1 MAGDLVKTFTLKHA
15 RNGSPPE
22 KEPEEFLAASNR
34 ILRSRIDLSRPI
46 RAMSGDGLLEACQ
59 SVAGNY
65 QLRSAA
71 PSQGPGEIDVQTRL
85 ERLLHASGLRQR
97 KVALSGRWYELNCGP
112 LLGFLREGVRPVA
125 LIPESARSYRL
136 LDPVKN
142 SSQKVTAA
150 LSGDL
155 EPMGAM
161 IYRPFPPGAVSG
173 RKLLAHALRGNYAD
187 LVLIAVVGILAALLS
202 LLVPIMT
209 NVIFSEVIPSAERS
223 QLLQIGAALLLAAF
237 TSVMFQLTG
246 AFALQRLEGKGD
258 HAVQT
263 AVWDRLFSLPAGF
276 FRSYSAGDLANRADG
291 INAMRSALSNT
302 VVSYLLG
309 AIFSVVNLAII
320 FWYSWQ
326 LALLALLLASI
337 AASVD
342 LAAALVQLKYQ
353 RRSLNLSGRLTGR
366 IFQLL
371 NGLAKWKTS
380 ATEER
385 ALHLWSSVFLEK
397 KQADKTAG
405 LIKAVATSFSTAY
418 PIVTTLVNFGIYY
431 FFLSA
436 HLTTGSFMAYNAAFT
451 QLISALLAA
460 TSATIT
466 LVNII
471 PLYERVRPILS
482 AEVEQQQIGGDSGV
496 LTGRVE
502 MRNVGFRYDAESP
515 AVLRNINFEV
525 KPCEYLA
532 IVGGSGAGKSSL
544 VRILLGF
551 EKPTLGEVLYDG
563 QDLGELDVRGVRR
576 QLGVV
581 LQNDRILAGD
591 IYHNIV
597 GSHPRTMAEAWEAAA
612 MAGVKGDIEML
623 PMGMQTFISEGGS
636 TFSGGQLQRIII
648 ARALVN
654 RPPILIFDEATSA
667 LDNLTQAIVSDNL
680 KKMNITRIVIAQRLS
695 TIREADRLLV
705 LEKGEIVETGTYD
718 ELMAQDG
725 AFKKLA
731 ARQML

>member
-1 MAGDLVKTFTLKHA
+1 MKTLFLKPT
-15 RNGSPPE
+15 RNGSSPE
-22 KEPEEFLAASNR
+22 KEPQEFLVASNR
-34 ILRSRIDLSRPI
+34 ILKSRSDVHRPI
-46 RAMSGDGLLEACQ
+46 PAMSGDGLLEACQ
-59 SVAGNY
+59 SVAGSY
-65 QLRSAA
+65 KLRDSAPA
-71 PSQGPGEIDVQTRL
+71 QSSAEANVKVRL

-97 KVALSGRWYELNCGP
+97 RVALSGKWYELNCGP
-112 LLGFLREGVRPVA
+112 LLGFLREGARPVA
-125 LIPESARSYRL
+125 LIPQSARSYRL

-142 SSQKVTAA
+142 TSIEVTAA
-150 LSGDL
+150 VSEEL

-161 IYRPFPPGAVSG
+161 LYRPFPPGAVTG
-173 RKLLAHALRGNYAD
+173 PKLLAHALRGNYAD
-187 LVLIAVVGILAALLS
+187 LALVAVVGILAALLS

-209 NVIFSEVIPSAERS
+209 NVVFGEVIPAAERS
-223 QLLQIGAALLLAAF
+223 QLLQIGAALVLAAF
-237 TSVMFQLTG
+237 ASVMFQLTG

-276 FRSYSAGDLANRADG
+276 FRSYSAGDLANRAES
-291 INAMRSALSNT
+291 INAMRSALSNM

-326 LALLALLLASI
+326 LALLALLLAS
-337 AASVD
+337 V
-342 LAAALVQLKYQ
+342 AAAVDMTTALLQLQYQ
-353 RRSLNLSGRLTGR
+353 RRSLHLTGQLTGR

-385 ALHLWSSVFLEK
+385 ALKLWSEVFLEK
-397 KQADKTAG
+397 KQIDKTAG
-405 LIKAVATSFSTAY
+405 LIKAVSTTFSTAF
-418 PIVTTLVNFGIYY
+418 PILTTMVNFGIFY

-436 HLTTGSFMAYNAAFT
+436 QLNTGSFMAYNSAFT
-451 QLISALLAA
+451 QLITALLAA
-460 TSATIT
+460 TSSTIT

-471 PLYERVRPILS
+471 PLFERVRPILS
-482 AEVEQQQIGGDSGV
+482 AEVEQQQVGGEPGV
-496 LTGRVE
+496 LTGQVE

-515 AVLRNINFEV
+515 AVLRNISFEV
-525 KPCEYLA
+525 KPGEYLA
-532 IVGGSGAGKSSL
+532 IVGGSGAGKSTL
-544 VRILLGF
+544 ARILLGF

-563 QDLGELDVRGVRR
+563 QDLRELDVRAVRR

-581 LQNDRILAGD
+581 LQNDRILSGD

-597 GSHPRTMAEAWEAAA
+597 GTHPRTMAEAWEAAA
-612 MAGVKGDIEML
+612 MAGVKQDIELL
-623 PMGMQTFISEGGS
+623 PMGMQTFISEGGA

-667 LDNLTQAIVSDNL
+667 LDNHTQAIVSDNL
-680 KKMNITRIVIAQRLS
+680 KRMNITRIVIAQRLS

>member
-1 MAGDLVKTFTLKHA
+1 VKTLFLKPT
-15 RNGSPPE
+15 RNGSSPE
-22 KEPEEFLAASNR
+22 KEPQEFLVASNR
-34 ILRSRIDLSRPI
+34 ILKSRSDLHRPI
-46 RAMSGDGLLEACQ
+46 PAMSGDGLLEACQ
-59 SVAGNY
+59 SVAGSY
-65 QLRSAA
+65 KLRDSAPA
-71 PSQGPGEIDVQTRL
+71 QSSAEANAKVRL

-97 KVALSGRWYELNCGP
+97 RVALSGKWYELNCGP
-112 LLGFLREGVRPVA
+112 LLGFLREGARPVA
-125 LIPESARSYRL
+125 LIPQSARSYRL

-142 SSQKVTAA
+142 ISIEVTAA
-150 LSGDL
+150 VSEEL

-161 IYRPFPPGAVSG
+161 LYRPFPPGAVTG
-173 RKLLAHALRGNYAD
+173 PKLLAHALRGDYAD
-187 LVLIAVVGILAALLS
+187 LALVAVVGILAALLS

-209 NVIFSEVIPSAERS
+209 NVVFGEVIPAAERS
-223 QLLQIGAALLLAAF
+223 QLLQIGAALVLAAF
-237 TSVMFQLTG
+237 ASVMFQLTG

-276 FRSYSAGDLANRADG
+276 FRSYSAGDLANRAES
-291 INAMRSALSNT
+291 INAMRSALSNM

-326 LALLALLLASI
+326 LALLALLLAS
-337 AASVD
+337 V
-342 LAAALVQLKYQ
+342 AAAVDMTTALLQLQYQ
-353 RRSLNLSGRLTGR
+353 RRSLHLTGQLTGR

-385 ALHLWSSVFLEK
+385 ALKLWSEVFLEK
-397 KQADKTAG
+397 KQIDKTAG
-405 LIKAVATSFSTAY
+405 LIKAASTTFSTAF
-418 PIVTTLVNFGIYY
+418 PILTTMVNFGIFY

-436 HLTTGSFMAYNAAFT
+436 QLNTGSFMAYNSAFT

-460 TSATIT
+460 TSSTIT

-471 PLYERVRPILS
+471 PLFERVRPILS
-482 AEVEQQQIGGDSGV
+482 AEVEQQQVGGEPGV
-496 LTGRVE
+496 LTGQVE
-502 MRNVGFRYDAESP
+502 MRNVGFRYDVESP
-515 AVLRNINFEV
+515 AVLRNISFEV
-525 KPCEYLA
+525 KPGEYLA
-532 IVGGSGAGKSSL
+532 IVGGSGAGKSTL
-544 VRILLGF
+544 ARILLGF
-551 EKPTLGEVLYDG
+551 EKPTLGEVLHDG
-563 QDLGELDVRGVRR
+563 QDLRELDVRAVRR

-581 LQNDRILAGD
+581 LQNDRILSGD

-597 GSHPRTMAEAWEAAA
+597 GTHPRTMAEAWEAAA
-612 MAGVKGDIEML
+612 MAGVKQDIELL
-623 PMGMQTFISEGGS
+623 PMGMQTFISEGGA

-667 LDNLTQAIVSDNL
+667 LDNHTQAIVSDNL
-680 KKMNITRIVIAQRLS
+680 KRMNITRIVIAQRLS

>member
-1 MAGDLVKTFTLKHA
+1 MKTLFLKPT
-15 RNGSPPE
+15 RNGSSPE
-22 KEPEEFLAASNR
+22 KEPQEFLVASNR
-34 ILRSRIDLSRPI
+34 ILKSRSDVHRPI
-46 RAMSGDGLLEACQ
+46 PAMSGDGLLEACQ
-59 SVAGNY
+59 SVAGSY
-65 QLRSAA
+65 KLRDSAPA
-71 PSQGPGEIDVQTRL
+71 QSSAEANVKVRL

-97 KVALSGRWYELNCGP
+97 RVALSGKWYELNCGP
-112 LLGFLREGVRPVA
+112 LLGFLREGARPVA
-125 LIPESARSYRL
+125 LIPQSARSYRL

-142 SSQKVTAA
+142 TSIEVTAA
-150 LSGDL
+150 VSEEL

-161 IYRPFPPGAVSG
+161 LYRPFPPGAVTG
-173 RKLLAHALRGNYAD
+173 PKLLAHALRGNYAD
-187 LVLIAVVGILAALLS
+187 LALVAVVGILAALLS

-209 NVIFSEVIPSAERS
+209 NVVFGEVIPAAERS
-223 QLLQIGAALLLAAF
+223 QLLQIGAALVLAAF
-237 TSVMFQLTG
+237 ASVMFQLTG

-276 FRSYSAGDLANRADG
+276 FRSYSAGDLANRAES
-291 INAMRSALSNT
+291 INAMRSALSNM

-326 LALLALLLASI
+326 LALLALLLAS
-337 AASVD
+337 V
-342 LAAALVQLKYQ
+342 AAAVDMTTALLQLQYQ
-353 RRSLNLSGRLTGR
+353 RRSLHLTGQLTGR

-385 ALHLWSSVFLEK
+385 ALKLWSEVFLEK
-397 KQADKTAG
+397 KQIDKTAG
-405 LIKAVATSFSTAY
+405 LIKAVSTTFSTAF
-418 PIVTTLVNFGIYY
+418 PILTTMVNFGIFY

-436 HLTTGSFMAYNAAFT
+436 QLNTGSFMAYNSAFT
-451 QLISALLAA
+451 QLITALLAA
-460 TSATIT
+460 TSSTIT

-471 PLYERVRPILS
+471 PLFERVRPILS
-482 AEVEQQQIGGDSGV
+482 AEVEQQQVGGEPGV
-496 LTGRVE
+496 LTGQVE

-515 AVLRNINFEV
+515 AVLRNIRFEV
-525 KPCEYLA
+525 KPGEYLA
-532 IVGGSGAGKSSL
+532 IVGGSGAGKSTL
-544 VRILLGF
+544 ARILLGF

-563 QDLGELDVRGVRR
+563 QDLRELDVRAVRR

-581 LQNDRILAGD
+581 LQNDRILSGD

-597 GSHPRTMAEAWEAAA
+597 GTHPRTMAEAWEAAA
-612 MAGVKGDIEML
+612 MAGVKQDIELL
-623 PMGMQTFISEGGS
+623 PMGMQTFISEGGA

-667 LDNLTQAIVSDNL
+667 LDNHTQAIVSDNL
-680 KKMNITRIVIAQRLS
+680 KRMNITRIVIAQRLS

>member
-1 MAGDLVKTFTLKHA
+1 VKTLFLKPT
-15 RNGSPPE
+15 RNGSSPE
-22 KEPEEFLAASNR
+22 KEPQEFLVASNR
-34 ILRSRIDLSRPI
+34 ILKSRSDLHRPI
-46 RAMSGDGLLEACQ
+46 PAMSGDGLLEACQ
-59 SVAGNY
+59 SVAGSY
-65 QLRSAA
+65 KLRDSAPA
-71 PSQGPGEIDVQTRL
+71 QSSAEANVKVRL

-97 KVALSGRWYELNCGP
+97 RVALSGKWYELNCGP
-112 LLGFLREGVRPVA
+112 LLGFLREGARPVA
-125 LIPESARSYRL
+125 LIPQSARSYRL

-142 SSQKVTAA
+142 ISIEVTAA
-150 LSGDL
+150 VSEEL

-161 IYRPFPPGAVSG
+161 LYRPFPPGAVTG
-173 RKLLAHALRGNYAD
+173 PKLLAHALRGDYAD
-187 LVLIAVVGILAALLS
+187 LALVAVVGILAALLS

-209 NVIFSEVIPSAERS
+209 NVVFGEVIPAAERS
-223 QLLQIGAALLLAAF
+223 QLLQIGAALVLAAF
-237 TSVMFQLTG
+237 ASVMFQLTG

-276 FRSYSAGDLANRADG
+276 FRSYSAGDLANRAES
-291 INAMRSALSNT
+291 INAMRSALSNM

-326 LALLALLLASI
+326 LALLALLLAS
-337 AASVD
+337 V
-342 LAAALVQLKYQ
+342 AAAVDMTTALLQLQYQ
-353 RRSLNLSGRLTGR
+353 RRSLHLTGQLTGR

-385 ALHLWSSVFLEK
+385 ALKLWSEVFLEK
-397 KQADKTAG
+397 KQIDKTAG
-405 LIKAVATSFSTAY
+405 LIKAASTTFSTAF
-418 PIVTTLVNFGIYY
+418 PILTTMVNFGIFY

-436 HLTTGSFMAYNAAFT
+436 QLNTGSFMAYNSAFT

-460 TSATIT
+460 TSSTIT

-471 PLYERVRPILS
+471 PLFERVRPILS
-482 AEVEQQQIGGDSGV
+482 AEVEQQQVGGEPGV
-496 LTGRVE
+496 LTGQVE
-502 MRNVGFRYDAESP
+502 MRNVGFRYDVESP
-515 AVLRNINFEV
+515 AVLRNISFEV
-525 KPCEYLA
+525 KPGEYLA
-532 IVGGSGAGKSSL
+532 IVGGSGAGKSTL
-544 VRILLGF
+544 ARILLGF
-551 EKPTLGEVLYDG
+551 EKPTLGEVLHDG
-563 QDLGELDVRGVRR
+563 QDLRELDVRAVRR

-581 LQNDRILAGD
+581 LQNDRILSGD

-597 GSHPRTMAEAWEAAA
+597 GTHPRTMAEAWEAAA
-612 MAGVKGDIEML
+612 MAGVKQDIELL
-623 PMGMQTFISEGGS
+623 PMGMQTFISEGGA

-667 LDNLTQAIVSDNL
+667 LDNHTQAIVSDNL
-680 KKMNITRIVIAQRLS
+680 KRMNITRIVIAQRLS